1 MPIPYRDADDLDE
14 LGAVG
19 YLKIEPVTDGSGY
32 LGALF
37 LLNARG
43 EPLEFTYNRI
53 DTPNTFLWRQD
64 DLRRHAARKLTTSL
78 FSLCPRTPR
87 LLLCLATEI
96 GSELFTQD
104 IQVSIPVCRLAPS
117 QEALSADD
125 GEMTDLAQGDEPV
138 HAFWLPGK
146 PAEDSVELRLLQ
158 LVTTRGLLLEPFARA
173 SVGLQEVYRD
183 QGAGDRRQ
191 MGEEGKRGNGEREE

>member
-53 DTPNTFLWRQD
+53 DTPNTFLWRKE
-64 DLRRHAARKLTTSL
+64 DLRRHAARKLTASL

-87 LLLCLATEI
+87 LLLCLAEEV
-96 GSELFTQD
+96 GSELFTQE
-104 IQVSIPVCRLAPS
+104 IQVSIPVCRLATGR
-117 QEALSADD
+117 EALSAVDSETKD
-125 GEMTDLAQGDEPV
+125 IVQAAEPV
-138 HAFWLPGK
+138 HAFWLPDK
-146 PAEDSVELRLLQ
+146 PGEGSIELRLLQ
-158 LVTTRGLLLEPFARA
+158 LVAGRGLLLEPFERA
-173 SVGLQEVYRD
+173 SIGLREVYRG
-183 QGAGDRRQ
+183 QGSGV
-191 MGEEGKRGNGEREE
+191 GEQGSEDSR

>member
-1 MPIPYRDADDLDE
+1 MPIPYRDSDDLDE

-19 YLKIEPVTDGSGY
+19 YLKIEPITDGSGY

-87 LLLCLATEI
+87 LLLCLAKEVDR
-96 GSELFTQD
+96 ELFSQD
-104 IQVSIPVCRLAPS
+104 IQVSIPVCRLAS
-117 QEALSADD
+117 DRETVSASD
-125 GEMTDLAQGDEPV
+125 GEISDVLQADEPV
-138 HAFWLPGK
+138 HVFWSPGR
-146 PAEDSVELRLLQ
+146 PAEDSIESRLLQ
-158 LVTTRGLLLEPFARA
+158 LIANRGLLLEPFDRA
-173 SVGLQEVYRD
+173 SVGLREVYRT
-183 QGAGDRRQ
+183 
-191 MGEEGKRGNGEREE
+191 

>member
-19 YLKIEPVTDGSGY
+19 YLKIEPLVDSAGY

-53 DTPNTFLWRQD
+53 DTPQTFLWRQT
-64 DLRRHAARKLTTSL
+64 DLQRHAARKLTASL

-87 LLLCLATEI
+87 LLLCLAKEV

-104 IQVSIPVCRLAPS
+104 IQVSIPVCRLAP
-117 QEALSADD
+117 ERDALSAGD
-125 GEMTDLAQGDEPV
+125 GESTDVMPVDDPV
-138 HAFWLPGK
+138 HVFWFPGK
-146 PAEDSVELRLLQ
+146 PAEDSIESRLVQ
-158 LVTTRGLLLEPFARA
+158 LIASRGLLLEPFERA
-173 SVGLQEVYRD
+173 SIGLREVYRK
-183 QGAGDRRQ
+183 QGAESREQGA
-191 MGEEGKRGNGEREE
+191 EEK

>member
-53 DTPNTFLWRQD
+53 DTPNTFLWRKE
-64 DLRRHAARKLTTSL
+64 DLRRHAARKLTASL

-87 LLLCLATEI
+87 LLLCLAEEV
-96 GSELFTQD
+96 GSELFTQE
-104 IQVSIPVCRLAPS
+104 IQVSIPVCRLAS
-117 QEALSADD
+117 SNEALSPAD
-125 GEMTDLAQGDEPV
+125 GEVRDAVPVPDLV
-138 HAFWLPGK
+138 HLFWFPGK
-146 PAEDSVELRLLQ
+146 PAEDSIELRLLQ
-158 LVTTRGLLLEPFARA
+158 LVTSRGLLLEPFERA
-173 SVGLQEVYRD
+173 SIGLREVYRK
-183 QGAGDRRQ
+183 QGAESTEQ
-191 MGEEGKRGNGEREE
+191 EAGKKEL